1 MSQVWDRLSAGR
13 SVAVDALFELD
24 VRVHAA
30 PARPGRDEVWA
41 PTASVAPPPRAMLA
55 SRSTIG
61 RPSKPSS
68 MPLDGTNH
76 AAGDTYERHDGYNDS
91 GHHHLLRS
99 PDVDT
104 IRGVRRR
111 KRREGTILHEMPG
124 NSFGQAFRITTA
136 GESHGPGNLV
146 IVDGCPPGLPLSADD
161 LIPDLARRRP
171 GQSAIVTQRD
181 EPDAPEI
188 LSGVFEGKTT
198 GTSIAILVRNRDQ
211 RSRDY
216 TAIKNKYRPGHADHT
231 YDAKYGFRDY
241 RGGGRS
247 SARETT
253 VRVAAG
259 AIAKK
264 LITERFG
271 GRVVGYVR
279 QVGEVVADVAD
290 PAAVTLDHVERLPD
304 GRPNIVR
311 CPDAVAAERMVAL
324 IERLRGEQNSI
335 GGVAEIVA
343 TGVPAGLGEPVF
355 DKLKADL
362 GKALFSL
369 PAVLGVEYG
378 VGFGC
383 ATLRGTASNDVFYA
397 ARGAEGATP
406 RIATRTNRHGGM
418 LGGISSGMPIVLRAA
433 VKPTSSLSQPQE
445 TVTRNGEPTTI
456 ATKGRHDPCLLPR
469 FIPMA
474 EAMVALVLADHWLRW
489 QAAGGGA

>member
-1 MSQVWDRLSAGR
+1 M
-13 SVAVDALFELD
+13 
-24 VRVHAA
+24 
-30 PARPGRDEVWA
+30 
-41 PTASVAPPPRAMLA
+41 
-55 SRSTIG
+55 
-61 RPSKPSS
+61 
-68 MPLDGTNH
+68 
-76 AAGDTYERHDGYNDS
+76 
-91 GHHHLLRS
+91 
-99 PDVDT
+99 
-104 IRGVRRR
+104 
-111 KRREGTILHEMPG
+111 
-124 NSFGQAFRITTA
+124 
-136 GESHGPGNLV
+136 
-146 IVDGCPPGLPLSADD
+146 
-161 LIPDLARRRP
+161 
-171 GQSAIVTQRD
+171 
-181 EPDAPEI
+181 
-188 LSGVFEGKTT
+188 FEGKTT
-198 GTSIAILVRNRDQ
+198 GTSIAILIRNRDQ

-216 TAIKNKYRPGHADHT
+216 SAIKDKYRPGHADHT

-264 LITERFG
+264 LIAERFG
-271 GRVVGYVR
+271 GRVVGYVK
-279 QVGEVVADVAD
+279 QVGGVAAEIPD
-290 PAAVTLDHVERLPD
+290 PAAVTLDRVEQLPD

-311 CPDAVAAERMVAL
+311 CPDAAAAERMVAL
-324 IERLRGEQNSI
+324 IERMRAEQNSI
-335 GGVAEIVA
+335 GGIAEIVA
-343 TGVPAGLGEPVF
+343 TGIPAGLGEPVF

-383 ATLRGTASNDVFYA
+383 ATLRGPESNDAFYTSRNGEDAVGGAGEQPA
-397 ARGAEGATP
+397 AGATAGAA

-433 VKPTSSLSQPQE
+433 VKPTSSLPQPQE
-445 TVTRNGEPTTI
+445 TVTRAGEPTTI

-489 QAAGGGA
+489 QAAGG